1 MLFGVLLTRS
11 STYTHP
17 ALAAPARPA
26 TQSPI
31 TSSPVIVFVFALI
44 SIVAIR
50 HMISIFAAEERA
62 CLFKAHDL
70 HLRCFFRLLV
80 GLPVAGL
87 LRFLLLLLSVVA
99 VRGRAARGRG
109 TTTSQPELEG
119 NRIVL
124 NATNKPQRQ
133 RPKAL

>member
-44 SIVAIR
+44 SMVAIR
-50 HMISIFAAEERA
+50 HMISIFAVEERT
-62 CLFKAHDL
+62 CLSCVFLA
-70 HLRCFFRLLV
+70 LV
-80 GLPVAGL
+80 RV
-87 LRFLLLLLSVVA
+87 
-99 VRGRAARGRG
+99 GRAEAAC
-109 TTTSQPELEG
+109 G
-119 NRIVL
+119 NGAASLAVCLQSR
-124 NATNKPQRQ
+124 
-133 RPKAL
+133 